1 LDSKLK
7 FSIKMLLLVV
17 ALGGIAI
24 VLVSCA
30 GVPYV
35 RAAVHNGEVIPEE
48 VVDYTIPPTGIVLW
62 STVETPD
69 GNMRTEIPEGPLPIP
84 GLPWWAQVAIA
95 LGIRAVA
102 TKSGRANLQVMA
114 GSGQNLMA
122 RGSALV
128 ASTGVWSSPPEAVAK
143 RATKEPEVAS
153 QVADAAV

>member
-48 VVDYTIPPTGIVLW
+48 VVEW